1 MSEQKLQSLV
11 SQLNS
16 ESKKLEGIDQGA
28 EQKLETLIRDMEQ
41 DLQSPDQVATG
52 IQNVIAEFEVTHP
65 RITAILEEM
74 TVLLGNMGI

>member
-16 ESKKLEGIDQGA
+16 ESKKLEGLDQGA

-41 DLQSPDQVATG
+41 DLKSPDQVATG
-52 IQNVIAEFEVTHP
+52 IQNVIAEFEITHP

>member
-16 ESKKLEGIDQGA
+16 ESKKLESLDQGA

-41 DLQSPDQVATG
+41 DLKSPDQVATG
-52 IQNVIAEFEVTHP
+52 IQNVIAEFEITHP
-65 RITAILEEM
+65 RISAILEEM